1 MTPEEERSNHKVYEK
16 EKIGEV
22 RIADEVVA
30 IIAGLAASEVE
41 GVDSMAGNITNELV
55 GKLGMKNLS
64 KGVKVD
70 VTEEHV
76 SVVLSLNLK
85 YGYSIPAVCE
95 TVQEKVKN
103 AIENMTG
110 LTVLEVNIKIAGV
123 SLEDKKEMA

>member
-1 MTPEEERSNHKVYEK
+1 MSEENRSTHKLYEK

-22 RIADEVVA
+22 QIADEVVA
-30 IIAGLAASEVE
+30 IIAGLAATEVE

-76 SVVLSLNLK
+76 SVDLSLNIR
-85 YGYSIPAVCE
+85 YGYNIPSVSEQVQE
-95 TVQEKVKN
+95 TVST

-110 LTVLEVNIKIAGV
+110 LTVLDVNVKIAGV
-123 SLEDKKEMA
+123 NMDEGR

>member
-1 MTPEEERSNHKVYEK
+1 MS
-16 EKIGEV
+16 
-22 RIADEVVA
+22 
-30 IIAGLAASEVE
+30 
-41 GVDSMAGNITNELV
+41 NELV

-76 SVVLSLNLK
+76 SVNMSLNLK
-85 YGYSIPAVCE
+85 YGYSIPKVCE

-123 SLEDKKEMA
+123 NVEEH

>member
-22 RIADEVVA
+22 RIAYEVVA
-30 IIAGLAASEVE
+30 IIAGLAATEVE

>member
-1 MTPEEERSNHKVYEK
+1 M
-16 EKIGEV
+16 
-22 RIADEVVA
+22 
-30 IIAGLAASEVE
+30 E